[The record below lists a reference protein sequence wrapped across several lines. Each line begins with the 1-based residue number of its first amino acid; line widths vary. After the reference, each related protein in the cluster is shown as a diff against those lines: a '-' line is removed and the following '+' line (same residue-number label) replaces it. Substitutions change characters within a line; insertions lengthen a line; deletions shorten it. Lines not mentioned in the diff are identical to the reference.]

1 MSDDTGD
8 AYVRGYNAG
17 REAEREKVTEQ
28 IVTMLLSDD
37 AVEAFGAAWTN
48 ADTQDNK
55 VPGARRRAGLE
66 AVAAL
71 VVARGE
77 A

>member
-1 MSDDTGD
+1 MSDDIGD
-8 AYVRGYNAG
+8 AYVLGYLAGYAAG
-17 REAEREKVTEQ
+17 REKATEQ
-28 IVTMLLSDD
+28 IVTLLLSDD

-48 ADTQDNK
+48 ADTQDSK

-71 VVARGE
+71 VVAGGE